1 MCDLPSST
9 VLFDEVRYVH
19 TVAEL
24 LAVERAAKGRL
35 DVVLGHVQLL
45 GLPGRLPSKHH
56 SFVEKK

>member
-1 MCDLPSST
+1 M
-9 VLFDEVRYVH
+9 RYVH